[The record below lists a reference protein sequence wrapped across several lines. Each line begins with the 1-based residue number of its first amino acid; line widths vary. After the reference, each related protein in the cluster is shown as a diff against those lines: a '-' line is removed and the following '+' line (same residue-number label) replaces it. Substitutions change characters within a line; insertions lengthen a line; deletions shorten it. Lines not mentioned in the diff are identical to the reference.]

1 MKHRILVV
9 DDDAAIRETLQE
21 HLASEGYDVAA
32 AGSAEQAL
40 NRLAEFDPA
49 LVISDVRMPGMTGI
63 ELTARVREARPH
75 THVIVIT
82 AHEDLETAVGAMRAG
97 AFDLLVKPLDLER
110 IEMLVERC
118 LRDGALRQRV
128 QQYNEEAAEAYA
140 LPRLVG
146 RDPQMVEIYKTI
158 GTLAPTR
165 TPVLIRGETGTGK
178 EIIARAIHYNSDR
191 AAEPFVAINCT
202 ALPEALLES
211 ELFGHV
217 RGAFTGATAD
227 RRGRFELAGAG
238 TLFLDEIGDIGA
250 GFQAK
255 LLRVLQ
261 EREFEPLGSERSRRT
276 EARVIAATHRDLEAR
291 VRDGSFREDLYFR
304 LRVIELRVPPLRQ
317 RRDDIPL
324 LARHLLDRIGAELH
338 RRLELPRNVEA
349 ALLDYDWPGNVREL
363 ENALTRAAV
372 LARGS
377 SITVEHLA
385 LGDSADEP
393 ALAAGGGGTGAG
405 QDAGPATSPGSAG
418 PAESRSLAEVERAH
432 VVAVLR
438 TAGGNKRRTARVLRV
453 TRPRLDRLIAR
464 HGILASEYEADGIE
478 T

>member
-1 MKHRILVV
+1 MKPRILVV
-9 DDDAAIRETLQE
+9 DDDSAIRETLRT
-21 HLASEGYDVAA
+21 HLASEGYDVADA
-32 AGSAEQAL
+32 ASAEEAL
-40 NRLAEFDPA
+40 NQVAEFDPA

-63 ELTARVREARPH
+63 ELTSRIREARPH

-128 QQYNEEAAEAYA
+128 QQHNEEEAEAYA

-191 AAEPFVAINCT
+191 ATEPFVAVNCT
-202 ALPEALLES
+202 ALPEGLLES

-261 EREFEPLGSERSRRT
+261 EREFEPLGGERSRRT
-276 EARVIAATHRDLEAR
+276 EASVIAATHRNLEEL
-291 VRDGSFREDLYFR
+291 VREGSFREDLYFR
-304 LRVIELRVPPLRQ
+304 LRVIELRVPPLRE
-317 RRDDIPL
+317 RREDIPL

-338 RRLELPRNVEA
+338 RSLRMTREVEA

-377 SITVEHLA
+377 SITVDRLA
-385 LGDSADEP
+385 LGNGLEGPADG
-393 ALAAGGGGTGAG
+393 ASGGGSPAGA
-405 QDAGPATSPGSAG
+405 A
-418 PAESRSLAEVERAH
+418 PAESRSLAKVEREH
-432 VVAVLR
+432 VVAMLR
-438 TAGGNKRRTARVLRV
+438 NSGGNKRRTARTLQV

-464 HGILASEYEADGIE
+464 HGIMASEYEANSIE

>member
-1 MKHRILVV
+1 MKKRILVV
-9 DDDAAIRETLQE
+9 DDDAAIRETLHA
-21 HLASEGYDVAA
+21 HLASEGYDVADA
-32 AGSAEQAL
+32 ASAEEAL
-40 NRLAEFDPA
+40 NQLAEFDPA

-63 ELTARVREARPH
+63 ELTSRIRDARPH

-82 AHEDLETAVGAMRAG
+82 AHEDLDTAVGAMRAG

-128 QQYNEEAAEAYA
+128 QQHNEEEAEAYA

-191 AAEPFVAINCT
+191 ATEPFVAVNCT

-276 EARVIAATHRDLEAR
+276 EASVIAATHRDLEEL
-291 VRDGSFREDLYFR
+291 VREGSFREDLYFR
-304 LRVIELRVPPLRQ
+304 LRVIELRVPPLRD
-317 RRDDIPL
+317 RREDIPL
-324 LARHLLDRIGAELH
+324 LARHLLDRIGVELH
-338 RRLELPRNVEA
+338 RRLRMTRQVEA

-377 SITVEHLA
+377 SITVDRLA
-385 LGDSADEP
+385 LGNAFEEP
-393 ALAAGGGGTGAG
+393 ESG
-405 QDAGPATSPGSAG
+405 SPGGSSSPGARR
-418 PAESRSLAEVERAH
+418 AESLSLAEVEREH

-438 TAGGNKRRTARVLRV
+438 AAGGNKRQAARTLQV
-453 TRPRLDRLIAR
+453 TRPRLDRLIVR
-464 HGILASEYEADGIE
+464 HGIMASEYEAGSIE

>member
-1 MKHRILVV
+1 MKPRILVV
-9 DDDAAIRETLQE
+9 DDDAAIRETLHD

-32 AGSAEQAL
+32 AASAEQAL

-63 ELTARVREARPH
+63 ELTGRVREARPD

-146 RDPQMVEIYKTI
+146 RTPQMVEIYKTI

-191 AAEPFVAINCT
+191 ATEPFVAINCT
-202 ALPEALLES
+202 ALPETLLES

-217 RGAFTGATAD
+217 RGAFTGATSD

-276 EARVIAATHRDLEAR
+276 EACVIAATHRDLEGQ
-291 VRDGSFREDLYFR
+291 VRDGTFREDLYFR
-304 LRVIELRVPPLRQ
+304 LRVIELRVPPLRE
-317 RRDDIPL
+317 RREDIPL

-338 RRLELPRNVEA
+338 RRLDLPGDVEA
-349 ALLDYDWPGNVREL
+349 ALLDYEWPGNVREL

-377 SITVEHLA
+377 LITVDHLA
-385 LGDSADEP
+385 LGNAFGEP
-393 ALAAGGGGTGAG
+393 ASTAPGGDGPTG
-405 QDAGPATSPGSAG
+405 AG
-418 PAESRSLAEVERAH
+418 PAESRSLAEVEREH
-432 VVAVLR
+432 VVTVLR
-438 TAGGNKRRTARVLRV
+438 SAGGNKRQTARMLHV

-464 HGILASEYEADGIE
+464 HGILASEYEADSIG